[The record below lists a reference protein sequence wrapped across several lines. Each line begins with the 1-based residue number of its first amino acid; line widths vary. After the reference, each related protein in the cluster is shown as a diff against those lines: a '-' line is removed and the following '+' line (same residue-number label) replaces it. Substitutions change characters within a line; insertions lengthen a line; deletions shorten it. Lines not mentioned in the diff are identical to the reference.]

1 MLIWLGTP
9 RPIYHHVILR
19 NRGDVSLPAPALSR
33 SFYSRSPLLV
43 APDLLGKVLCRTRRG
58 VITSGRIVEVEAYL
72 GAADPASHAYRG
84 MTPRNRAMFG
94 PPGHAYVY
102 FTYGNHFCVN
112 VVTGDDGAASAV
124 LIRALEPLEGIPV
137 MRGRRGR
144 EAVEDLTSGP
154 GKLCQALGI
163 DQTLYGHD
171 LSGRPFWIYDD
182 GKAPPRHVRTPR
194 IGISV
199 AIDLPY
205 RYLVPGSSCVSRARR
220 K

>member
-1 MLIWLGTP
+1 ML
-9 RPIYHHVILR
+9 
-19 NRGDVSLPAPALSR
+19 SK
-33 SFYSRSPLLV
+33 SFYGQSPLVV
-43 APDLLGKVLCRTRRG
+43 APELLGKVLCRARRG

-72 GAADPASHAYRG
+72 GADDPASHAYRG

-102 FTYGNHFCVN
+102 FTFGVHFCMN

-137 MRGRRGR
+137 MRRRRGR

-163 DQTLYGHD
+163 DRALYGHY
-171 LSGRPFWIYDD
+171 LSDKPLWIYDD
-182 GKAPPRHVRTPR
+182 GYTPPHHARTPR

-199 AIDLPY
+199 ATDLPY
-205 RYLVPGSSCVSRARR
+205 RYLVPDSACVSRAR
-220 K
+220 KP